1 MRTSAQVVSILEAAR
16 INPNSFEAELGLLV
30 HKWLHMMGVDEIIEG
45 LDTEVQALEGRRDGQ
60 MGVVT
65 GPTPSRR

>member
-30 HKWLHMMGVDEIIEG
+30 HKWLHMMGVDEIIEAVDHEIDG
-45 LDTEVQALEGRRDGQ
+45 LEFRRDSE
-60 MGVVT
+60 MGLK